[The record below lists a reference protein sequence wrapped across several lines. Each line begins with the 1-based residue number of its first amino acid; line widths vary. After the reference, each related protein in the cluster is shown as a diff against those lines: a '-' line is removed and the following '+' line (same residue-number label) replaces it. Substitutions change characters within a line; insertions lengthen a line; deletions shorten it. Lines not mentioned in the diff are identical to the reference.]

1 MSSEVFSLQG
11 RVPGPDWLDFLARR
25 LKAGAIIVYPT
36 ETFYGLGGLATLE
49 SVAQKIFSLKGRE
62 AGKTFPFVA
71 SDQEMV
77 LQLITEPSDLFFRL
91 AERFWPGPLTLVLRA
106 RENVLPD
113 ILYGPGR
120 TIAVRVPPLDWL
132 RDLIRR
138 SGSLLIST
146 SANLSGQPPVDS
158 FPEVHAIFRERVD
171 IFIDGGQTPGKKPS
185 TIIDLTGAEPACL
198 REGKIPAKEI
208 WALLYER

>member
-1 MSSEVFSLQG
+1 MSSEIFTLQG
-11 RVPGPDWLDFLARR
+11 QKPGSDWLNFLAGR
-25 LKAGAIIVYPT
+25 LKDGAIVVYPT

-49 SVAQKIFSLKGRE
+49 SVAERIYRLKGRE
-62 AGKTFPFVA
+62 VGKTFPFVA
-71 SDQEMV
+71 SDLEMV
-77 LQLITEPSDLFFRL
+77 LQLIAQPSDLFFKL
-91 AERFWPGPLTLVLRA
+91 AERFWPGPLTLVLPA
-106 RENVLPD
+106 RENILPD

-158 FPEVHAIFRERVD
+158 FSEVYAIFRDQVD
-171 IFIDGGQTPGKKPS
+171 IFINGGQTPGEKPS
-185 TIIDLTGAEPACL
+185 TIIDLTGAEPTCL
-198 REGKIPAKEI
+198 REGKIPAEEV
-208 WALLYER
+208 WAFLYER